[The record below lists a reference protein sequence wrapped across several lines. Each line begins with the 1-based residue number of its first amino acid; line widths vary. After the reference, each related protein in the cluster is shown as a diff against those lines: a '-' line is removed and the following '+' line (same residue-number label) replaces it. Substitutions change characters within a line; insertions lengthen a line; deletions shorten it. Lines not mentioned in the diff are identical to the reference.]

1 VIVLALLLHPAPL
14 AADDT
19 GRSLESALL
28 TNGVEHPEVH
38 AEEEA
43 IALVY
48 RALAGGPAGPEEV
61 MFWSRRI
68 SDRGGRLELAWMLAQ
83 ETLVSQHITTLYRE
97 TLGREPHPDELAYWT
112 RHASGPGRLAD
123 TAILILSS
131 EEARTRAVSNNAY
144 VAMLYRNALGRDVD
158 EDWLR
163 YWVGNI
169 ERVGAADAARA
180 LWNAPEARGRRITD
194 AYRDV
199 LLREADAGG
208 LLYWLSTGYDEPVIS
223 AVLAASDEIWRPTLP
238 GELPFV
244 FPGTILHSTILGE
257 RNVTFIVSFTE
268 RPSPERFCAVVETGV
283 REGGVHVETPCAP
296 EVAWL
301 VGSYRDETL
310 LLAATGR
317 DTFTLT
323 IGAAWG

>member
-180 LWNAPEARGRRITD
+180 LWNASARSSKPGCGKVGRTSRHP
-194 AYRDV
+194 V
-199 LLREADAGG
+199 LPR
-208 LLYWLSTGYDEPVIS
+208 
-223 AVLAASDEIWRPTLP
+223 WR
-238 GELPFV
+238 
-244 FPGTILHSTILGE
+244 
-257 RNVTFIVSFTE
+257 
-268 RPSPERFCAVVETGV
+268 
-283 REGGVHVETPCAP
+283 
-296 EVAWL
+296 
-301 VGSYRDETL
+301 GS
-310 LLAATGR
+310 LAATAVRRSYSRPLVGTRSRLLSGQRGADYHLSWWNTVTPVDEPAETTWHKRAGTDELAQTLQHGR
-317 DTFTLT
+317 STRRGWCVL
-323 IGAAWG
+323 GAR